1 MKKILIVED
10 ESLVALEI
18 SNVVQTLG
26 YNTCAIVSNAKKALQ
41 VVAVD
46 TVDLI
51 LMDVYIKGDID
62 GIACAKEIKKSKDIP
77 IIYISAFSDD
87 DTLTRAID
95 TNPTSYLI
103 KPFNI
108 KELEI
113 AIKIALKKSTTES
126 GKENNIVGDF
136 ILDGD
141 FSYES
146 VSQELIVSGQKI
158 HLTRQERQLL
168 SILIRSKNQIVS
180 IYEMENE
187 IWPDKESNENTRRAL
202 IARLRSKLNYKFI
215 ETIHSVGYRINIYSH
230 PKSN

>member
-18 SNVVQTLG
+18 SNVVQALG

-62 GIACAKEIKKSKDIP
+62 GISCAKEIKKSKDIP

-87 DTLTRAID
+87 DTLTRAIE

-126 GKENNIVGDF
+126 GKENNIIGDF
-136 ILDGD
+136 ILDDD

-146 VSQELIVSGQKI
+146 VSQELIMLGEKI

-168 SILIRSKNQIVS
+168 GLLIRSKNKIVS

-202 IARLRSKLNYKFI
+202 IARLRSKLNHKFI
-215 ETIHSVGYRINIYSH
+215 ETIHSVGYRINI
-230 PKSN
+230 